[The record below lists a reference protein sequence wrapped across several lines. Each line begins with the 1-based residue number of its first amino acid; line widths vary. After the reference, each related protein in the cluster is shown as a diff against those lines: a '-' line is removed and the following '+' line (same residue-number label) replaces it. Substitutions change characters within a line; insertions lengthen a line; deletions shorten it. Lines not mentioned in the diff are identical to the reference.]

1 MQRIDEIFPA
11 QVRNSPYAS
20 FPGSIS
26 RRSHLCM
33 IFSNAL
39 AIQMQRLKVCEIVGE
54 RLNLL
59 VAERVR
65 DICHR
70 RDAPAD
76 AHV

>member
-11 QVRNSPYAS
+11 QVRNAPCAS
-20 FPGSIS
+20 LPGSLNFPAIS
-26 RRSHLCM
+26 SLRD
-33 IFSNAL
+33 IF
-39 AIQMQRLKVCEIVGE
+39 QMQWLKVCEIMGE

>member
-11 QVRNSPYAS
+11 QVRNAPYAS
-20 FPGSIS
+20 FPGS
-26 RRSHLCM
+26 LN
-33 IFSNAL
+33 FL
-39 AIQMQRLKVCEIVGE
+39 AISSLHDLFQMQWLKVCEIVGE

>member
-11 QVRNSPYAS
+11 QVRNAPYAS
-20 FPGSIS
+20 LPGSLNYPAIS
-26 RRSHLCM
+26 CLHGV
-33 IFSNAL
+33 F
-39 AIQMQRLKVCEIVGE
+39 QMQWLKVCEIMGE

-59 VAERVR
+59 VAERIR

-70 RDAPAD
+70 RDSPAD